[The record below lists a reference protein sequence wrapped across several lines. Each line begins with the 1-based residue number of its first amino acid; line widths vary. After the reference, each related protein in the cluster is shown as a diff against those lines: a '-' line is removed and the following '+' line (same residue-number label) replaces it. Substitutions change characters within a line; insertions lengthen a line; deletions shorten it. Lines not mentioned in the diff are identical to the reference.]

1 MLKMSVYID
10 RGKHFQRILTLNK
23 PDVQEMAWLSV
34 TLKFNNKM
42 NVILTSLLM
51 FKNKGKKE
59 KRNS

>member
-1 MLKMSVYID
+1 MLKMSVYIE

>member
-1 MLKMSVYID
+1 MLKMSVYIE
-10 RGKHFQRILTLNK
+10 RGKHFQRILTLNNT
-23 PDVQEMAWLSV
+23 DVQEMAWLSV

-42 NVILTSLLM
+42 YVILTSLLM